1 MHQKGEMKPNFTGV
15 WKLIRGESDFGF
27 LPPPHLRVDTIT
39 HADPEL
45 RIRTRQ
51 KDDNGDVTL
60 DRDLILGDEAVKIVI
75 RGRARVI
82 RAFWDEAVLVVE
94 TKSQVSGKQRRLEDR
109 WLLDED
115 GEWLTI
121 ERLHEMP
128 GGPVRQRL
136 RLQRRT

>member
-1 MHQKGEMKPNFTGV
+1 MDPARMDPAPNPPA
-15 WKLIRGESDFGF
+15 GF
-27 LPPPHLRVDTIT
+27 AATAPHSSRS
-39 HADPEL
+39 ADL
-45 RIRTRQ
+45 
-51 KDDNGDVTL
+51 V
-60 DRDLILGDEAVKIVI
+60 LGDEAVKIMI

-82 RAFWDEAVLVVE
+82 RAFWDKAVLVVE
-94 TKSQVSGKQRRLEDR
+94 TKSQVSSKQRRLEDR

-128 GGPVRQRL
+128 GGPARQRL